1 LRYTAP
7 PACAVRLCLL
17 TASLIKQLGMVGKCS
32 TAQTYWSVCLYKRM
46 DSRTLV
52 HAVRSPPL
60 GMVAN
65 YTRTNN
71 QETEQVYWQAMG

>member
-1 LRYTAP
+1 
-7 PACAVRLCLL
+7 
-17 TASLIKQLGMVGKCS
+17 MVGKMLHGSNILEC
-32 TAQTYWSVCLYKRM
+32 VCLYKRM

-52 HAVRSPPL
+52 YAVRSPPL